1 MQKLGQHWM
10 TSQSAIRA
18 VVDSLSLSPGDTVI
32 EIGPGRGALTDA
44 LIEETQTKGNITI
57 IAIEKDEKLAEA
69 LEKKYAGQKNIRI
82 IRGDVLE
89 VLPLIPKSYIP
100 NSTPYKLVGN
110 IPYYITGAIIR
121 CITELSAPPTRAVLT
136 MQREVAERLAA
147 ASPHMNLL
155 AAIAQGSSDIRI
167 TKKLPRGAF
176 SPPPKVESAIVLFEN
191 IRPCTEE
198 DLQYHQFIRRAFE
211 HPRKTL
217 TNNLGK
223 FAEHFLIRAG
233 LPLNT
238 RAHELAIPQLQE
250 LAREFLTKDAV
261 HRNA

>member
-18 VVDSLSLSPGDTVI
+18 VVDSLALSPGDTVV
-32 EIGPGRGALTDA
+32 EIGPGRGALT
-44 LIEETQTKGNITI
+44 EELRSRNQELRI
-57 IAIEKDEKLAEA
+57 IAVEKDEKLARMLQE
-69 LEKKYAGQKNIRI
+69 KYADQKNIRI
-82 IRGDVLE
+82 IQGDVLA
-89 VLPLIPKSYIP
+89 VLPSLIHDSRFMIHD
-100 NSTPYKLVGN
+100 YKLVGN

-147 ASPHMNLL
+147 ASPNMNLF

-198 DLQYHQFIRRAFE
+198 DLRYHQFIRRAFE

-238 RAHELAIPQLQE
+238 RAHELTIPQLQE
-250 LAREFLTKDAV
+250 LAREFLTKDAA
-261 HRNA
+261 HKNA